1 MAMVINVLYYAELH
15 YTVYILYIHSP
26 IHTKLCF
33 FFLLFP
39 TKISQASL
47 FSHLCFFTILL
58 NPWKLQA
65 C

>member
-33 FFLLFP
+33 FFCFSLQKYHRPVYFHIYVSLLF
-39 TKISQASL
+39 
-47 FSHLCFFTILL
+47 C
-58 NPWKLQA
+58 
-65 C
+65 